1 MPQGFKDAVARRMAN
16 VGRHLSPEVEVI
28 LLHKE
33 SLFQA
38 LIEEIRASR
47 RENQQVD
54 MPDSRSI
61 AAPVQATVDDGL
73 VRGTPT
79 GVCFRNHQVLLEGKP
94 DDYVIRRFDKIFG
107 GDYIRERDE
116 FLGISA
122 PIGGKTTG
130 LTFGEAMQAVAE
142 GKTVKR
148 SYRHASPISIGR
160 ANLLVWPDE
169 DDAQKCVIFVLDD
182 ILATDWEIVQ

>member
-1 MPQGFKDAVARRMAN
+1 MRPLSDMPQGFKDAVARRMAN

-47 RENQQVD
+47 RENQHVD

-73 VRGTPT
+73 VRG
-79 GVCFRNHQVLLEGKP
+79 
-94 DDYVIRRFDKIFG
+94 
-107 GDYIRERDE
+107 
-116 FLGISA
+116 A

-148 SYRHASPISIGR
+148 SCRHASPISIGR